1 MVPVVGIIVPVLPGP
16 AATDLAHIARD
27 FAAKIIGDYAQFEW
41 KITFAGAI
49 TPDQRALAERAADRF
64 ECISIA
70 GNSLA
75 EFINRGVSASK
86 ADFISVW
93 DSVAFPALAH
103 TAATF
108 SPLAPTALSQLC
120 TAARAAGTDAALC
133 HYSFVSPLG
142 RLPGN
147 PLAGLGRGTVGV
159 DELRR
164 VNLAPLHAMVVRRE
178 VLEATPLQG
187 PAADASAA
195 ALAASH
201 PPAWQHRWLLRL
213 AGSGLR
219 WAVCPR
225 DLATVPLAPPA
236 PLAHVERDLLAHA
249 RLIASADLPE
259 TELRAALL
267 PFAEALA
274 LLRAHREDVDAARI
288 CAERAALIAGL
299 PYSAGLFA
307 QWWHRMH
314 FLGPAP
320 RHVLA
325 TSGAHR
331 AAIGSPSASPQ
342 HTLAALATPSR
353 IARFLVDQCGADRSA
368 PSPSIILLGLGRN
381 ARPVARELASRGIP
395 IVGRDDSLSGPP
407 AWAASDGLQVRVL
420 PDSAPLDPAATY
432 IMTPQND
439 TAYLARIRERLPA
452 ATIHRWSAAAAPL
465 AELALQRTLKE
476 LAELPSATLAT
487 VS

>member
-1 MVPVVGIIVPVLPGP
+1 MVPSVGIIVPVLPGP
-16 AATDLAHIARD
+16 AATDLAHIVCN
-27 FAAKIIGDYAQFEW
+27 FAARSSGCATQVGW
-41 KITFAGAI
+41 KITFVGSI
-49 TPDQRALAERAADRF
+49 TPGQRALAESAADRF
-64 ECISIA
+64 ECLSIA

-86 ADFISVW
+86 ADFVSVW
-93 DSVAFPALAH
+93 EPVAFPALAYI
-103 TAATF
+103 AATF
-108 SPLAPTALSQLC
+108 SPLAPTALSQLL
-120 TAARAAGTDAALC
+120 TAASSAGTDAALC

-178 VLEATPLQG
+178 VLEATPLEG
-187 PAADASAA
+187 SAA
-195 ALAASH
+195 EASVTALAV

-213 AGSGLR
+213 AGAGLR

-225 DLATVPLAPPA
+225 DVATVPLAPPA

-249 RLIASADLPE
+249 RLIASTDLPE
-259 TELRAALL
+259 TELRSALL

-395 IVGRDDSLSGPP
+395 VIGRDDSLTGPP

-420 PDSAPLDPAATY
+420 PESAPLDPAAIY

-465 AELALQRTLKE
+465 AELALHRTLKE